1 MITANERAQIA
12 SLGAGDIGIEVPM
25 GDIGSG
31 SFERVPEAMELGRK
45 AADARRADLARF
57 AVSDDAYQA
66 WLKKVG
72 KGEEDKP
79 VLADVKIV
87 GLQRVNIDYV
97 RAELQTVAPGKA
109 VSADDIAAAIERI
122 YALGDFER
130 VDYDV
135 TGPPEARVLEITPV
149 EKSWG
154 PNFLRFDLGLAAN
167 EGGDMFAI
175 LRADH
180 DRTWMNSLG
189 GRWHNAAQLGR
200 QAVLR
205 TDFYQPLDVRQRFFV
220 QPIAQAEDDYEDV
233 FNDGDR
239 AARYIMRQR
248 YGQSRSCD
256 SACAAARK
264 GPSSTRALRRYRS
277 SHARPTRPSRYARSS
292 TRATLSHCRRAA
304 RS

>member
-72 KGEEDKP
+72 KTEVDKP
-79 VLADVKIV
+79 VLADVRIV
-87 GLQRVNIDYV
+87 GLQRVNVDYV
-97 RAELQTVAPGKA
+97 RAELQQVAPGKA

-149 EKSWG
+149 EKGWG
-154 PNFLRFDLGLAAN
+154 PNFLRFDFGLAAN
-167 EGGDMFAI
+167 EGGDMFAL
-175 LRADH
+175 LRLDH
-180 DRTWMNSLG
+180 DRTWVNSLG
-189 GRWHNAAQLGR
+189 GHWHNALQFGR
-200 QAVLR
+200 QAVAR
-205 TDFYQPLDVRQRFFV
+205 TDFYQPLDVTAALLR
-220 QPIAQAEDDYEDV
+220 AA
-233 FNDGDR
+233 DR
-239 AARYIMRQR
+239 AGGRRLR
-248 YGQSRSCD
+248 GRLRRWRSR
-256 SACAAARK
+256 
-264 GPSSTRALRRYRS
+264 RALH
-277 SHARPTRPSRYARSS
+277 HARSDTDRWMSA
-292 TRATLSHCRRAA
+292 
-304 RS
+304 